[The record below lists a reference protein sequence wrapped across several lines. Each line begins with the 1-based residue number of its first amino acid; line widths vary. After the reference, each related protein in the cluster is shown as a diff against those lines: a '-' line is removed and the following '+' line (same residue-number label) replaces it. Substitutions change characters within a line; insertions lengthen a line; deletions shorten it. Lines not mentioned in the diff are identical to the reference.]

1 MAETSKPKASPKT
14 PAVTS
19 GGGGGAAGRVSAY
32 LRGLRLPPDASL
44 FTGLVL
50 AVAVVSVA
58 WPLWSCEWLPFVDY
72 PEHVGTVGAIHGI
85 HGPAFAPYYTVDYA
99 GSQYLLFY
107 VASDIAAY
115 VLGVEQGTRFVV
127 VLSLALLP
135 IAVAAFLRANG
146 RPMLPAALSACVAI
160 HVFVFWGFVNYAM
173 GATLAIAALAALTWL
188 VRKPTTGRAV
198 WFGVLSLLTFYAHAQ
213 LYAWMAFASLVVVL
227 GMARTAGSKQALA
240 ATWRAGVAAVPS
252 MLATWWW
259 VRSSS
264 VLESGEGALRSGNLA
279 SPDGGAEYAR
289 ASDTLRAFF
298 DHSFAFYS
306 DGTGDRIAL
315 VFLAA
320 VLVIIVLRGARS
332 LVLEPSLDAER
343 WSRTLAPEAVLLFTI
358 AAWLFAPHSYK
369 LIGPINDRFLSVALA
384 LLPVLAPTVPL
395 RLLPRVSLGVL
406 AVVATLWVGRAH
418 ARKFHETDEEMGSL
432 GEALSHTR
440 PGKKLLGLVFD
451 RQSAVVPF
459 VTYMHSHQYYQ
470 ARVGGLA
477 AWSFVELPKS
487 PVKYRED
494 AAPPPFPPRF
504 EWAPERFVWG
514 TWGEYFD
521 YFLIR
526 TAPNRPAPNMFPLGA
541 PNSPELIYDSPRWH
555 LYAKRSL

>member
-1 MAETSKPKASPKT
+1 MAGASKATVASF
-14 PAVTS
+14 V
-19 GGGGGAAGRVSAY
+19 
-32 LRGLRLPPDASL
+32 RGLRLPPDASI

-85 HGPAFAPYYTVDYA
+85 HGPAFERYFTVDYA

-107 VASDIAAY
+107 VASDLAAY
-115 VLGVEQGTRFVV
+115 VFGVEGGTRLVV

-135 IAVAAFLRANG
+135 VSVAAFLRANG

-173 GATLAIAALAALTWL
+173 GATLAIAALAALAWL
-188 VRKPTTGRAV
+188 VRRPTTGRAV
-198 WFGVLSLLTFYAHAQ
+198 GFGVLALLTFYAHAQ
-213 LYAWMAFASLVVVL
+213 LYAWMAFASLVLVL
-227 GMARTAGSKQALA
+227 FMVRTAGGKQTLA
-240 ATWRAGVAAVPS
+240 ATWRAAVAAVPS
-252 MLATWWW
+252 VLATWWW

-264 VLESGEGALRSGNLA
+264 VLESGEGALRSGTVA
-279 SPDGGAEYAR
+279 DPGGGAEYAR
-289 ASDTLRAFF
+289 ASDTLRGFF

-315 VFLAA
+315 VFLAT
-320 VLVIIVLRGARS
+320 VLVVVALRGARA
-332 LVLEPSLDAER
+332 LTLEPTLDAER
-343 WSRTLAPEAVLLFTI
+343 WSRTLAPEAVLLFTF

-395 RLLPRVSLGVL
+395 RLLPRVSVGAL
-406 AVVATLWVGRAH
+406 AIVATLWVGRAH
-418 ARKFHETDEEMGSL
+418 VRKFHETDGEMGSL

-440 PGKKLLGLVFD
+440 PGKKLVGLVFD

-459 VTYMHSHQYYQ
+459 VAYMHAHQYYQ

-477 AWSFVELPKS
+477 AWGFVELPKS
-487 PVKYRED
+487 PVKYREG

-504 EWAPERFVWG
+504 EWTPERFSWG

-526 TAPNRPAPNMFPLGA
+526 TAPDRPAPPLFPLAA
-541 PNSPELIYDSPRWH
+541 PNAPELIYESPRWK
-555 LYAKRSL
+555 LYGRRGLD